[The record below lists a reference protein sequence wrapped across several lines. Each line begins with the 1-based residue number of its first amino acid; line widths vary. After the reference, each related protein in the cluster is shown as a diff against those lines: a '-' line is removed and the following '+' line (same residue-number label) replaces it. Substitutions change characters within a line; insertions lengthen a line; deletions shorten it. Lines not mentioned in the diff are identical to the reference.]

1 MADSDS
7 TSDPPKKVR
16 LLKKKLKRKSYFN
29 SRIGKISENSDSDEP
44 QPSTSGLR
52 QTSKQIPSSESSISD
67 DDNHIPSSR
76 SSPSQNSQL
85 SARFPKTEGIVY
97 SNDNFEVKFKNIGFK
112 KYNKSFINTAFTLAK
127 YNSAA

>member
-1 MADSDS
+1 M
-7 TSDPPKKVR
+7 
-16 LLKKKLKRKSYFN
+16 KS
-29 SRIGKISENSDSDEP
+29 K
-44 QPSTSGLR
+44 
-52 QTSKQIPSSESSISD
+52 SKQIPSSESSISD

-112 KYNKSFINTAFTLAK
+112 KYNKFNNFFQIMKLLNAFYA
-127 YNSAA
+127 